1 MKTSAYRTSVRAM
14 LAAGLLTVA
23 GSAFAATATNTFALS
38 ANVNAN
44 CSVTATALAFGT
56 VDPLSSQTDA
66 SSTVT
71 VKCTKNTAYSVGLDA
86 GTTSGA
92 TVAQRK
98 LANGT
103 DTMDYNVYTAADH
116 ATVWG
121 NSAGSWQT
129 GTGAGMGTSNDLTV
143 YGRVASGQQN
153 LAVGSFSD
161 TVTVTVTY

>member
-1 MKTSAYRTSVRAM
+1 MSPYKTTVRAL
-14 LAAGLLTVA
+14 LAAGLLTLA
-23 GSAFAATATNTFALS
+23 ASAFAATKTTTVALS

-71 VKCTKNTAYSVGLDA
+71 VKCTKNTTYSVGLDA

-92 TVAQRK
+92 TVANRL
-98 LANGT
+98 LANSG
-103 DTMDYNVYTAADH
+103 DTMQYNLYTTSGY

-121 NSAGSWQT
+121 DTAGTWQT
-129 GTGAGMGTSNDLTV
+129 GTGAGMGTGNPLTV
-143 YGRVASGQQN
+143 YGRVAGGQQN